1 MPADRAFR
9 LSVYLVVALGALAL
23 GAGDLLSPVMLG
35 VFLGGLVGTW
45 WLRDALGARAWLSQ
59 RGDIVATLSLT
70 ALAAG
75 DLLWFADSFIDTF
88 ARLVC
93 ALLLVRLATW
103 RVTRELRAAGFLSF
117 SMLAAASA
125 VAFGVAFLPLFLTYL
140 ATAIVMLVLFH
151 LVTEAEAA
159 GVPARPLGVGLT
171 VVIGAAVTGTLAIT
185 ALLFAL
191 IPRVEAALP
200 LGARSS
206 RALTGF
212 TDRVELGAF
221 GALETDDTV
230 AMRVRLPDGP
240 VPAGQLPYLRWR
252 GITLDHFDGRIWIS
266 SPRRHVVLRASDG
279 VPVWLG
285 RVDAGGRVL
294 TQEVFL
300 EPLGSETLFVA
311 PPAVRVA
318 IDGAVR
324 IDDSGGLS
332 LPVARARTTYTAA
345 SALGAN
351 VVERLGPISH
361 ARYLQLPALPP
372 RIPEL
377 AKRIAEG
384 ATTPG
389 ERARRLTDWLSR
401 ELRYSLNLQRR
412 TTLEPLEEFLF
423 VRRAGN
429 CEYFAAA
436 LAVMLRTLD
445 VPARVVNGFQRGE
458 WNPYGN
464 YWVVRMRDA
473 HSWVEAHVDGAWIT
487 LDPSPRGEM
496 PAARLTN
503 LTLYLDGL
511 RMRWY
516 RYVVGWSRHDQA
528 AAAGAVRRFAW
539 SLPTPR
545 LPTAGMS
552 RSAVVGVGLGVA
564 GLGAFLWLV
573 RRRWSARGAPRA
585 PVPDFYAHAL
595 KRLERRGLRPAAGE
609 TVREFC
615 ARLALD
621 VPDTVPALSRLTQA
635 YEDARFGERAP
646 AREERLALLRLASGL

>member
-9 LSVYLVVALGALAL
+9 LTVYVVVALGGLAL
-23 GAGDLLSPVMLG
+23 GAGGLLTP
-35 VFLGGLVGTW
+35 FALVGFLLALVATW
-45 WLRDALGARAWLSQ
+45 WVRDRLGPRAWLSQ

-75 DLLWFADSFIDTF
+75 DLLWLADSFLDTF

-125 VAFGVAFLPLFLTYL
+125 VAFGVAFLPLFVTYL
-140 ATAIVMLVLFH
+140 AAAIVMLVLFH
-151 LVTEAEAA
+151 LVTEAEVA
-159 GVPARPLGVGLT
+159 GVPARPLGVGLAI
-171 VVIGAAVTGTLAIT
+171 VMGAAVVGTLAIT
-185 ALLFAL
+185 VLLFVI

-200 LGARSS
+200 FGARSA

-221 GALETDDTV
+221 GALEVDNAV
-230 AMRVRLPDGP
+230 AMRVHLPGGP
-240 VPAGQLPYLRWR
+240 IGAKAVRDLRWR
-252 GITLDHFDGRIWIS
+252 GITLDHFDGRVWTAT
-266 SPRRHVVLRASDG
+266 PRRHVVLRATDG
-279 VPVWLG
+279 VPAWLG
-285 RVDAGGRVL
+285 RVDGVKGL
-294 TQEVFL
+294 LEQEVFL
-300 EPLGSETLFVA
+300 EPIGTDTLFA
-311 PPAVRVA
+311 ASSAVRVA

-324 IDDSGGLS
+324 VDDSGGLS
-332 LPVARARTTYTAA
+332 LPVARTRTTYTV
-345 SALGAN
+345 SSTLGARP
-351 VVERLGPISH
+351 VERLAGAAR
-361 ARYLQLPALPP
+361 ARYLQLPDLPP

-377 AKRIAEG
+377 ARRLTERAS
-384 ATTPG
+384 TPG
-389 ERARRLTDWLSR
+389 ERAEQLTAWLSR
-401 ELRYSLNLQRR
+401 EMRYSLDLERR
-412 TTLEPLEEFLF
+412 TTLTPLEEFLF

-445 VPARVVNGFQRGE
+445 VPSRVVNGFQRGE

-496 PAARLTN
+496 PAATLTGV
-503 LTLYLDGL
+503 TLYIDGL

-528 AAAGAVRRFAW
+528 TAAGAVRRLAW
-539 SLPTPR
+539 SVPTPR
-545 LPTAGMS
+545 WPAVTES
-552 RSAVVGVGLGVA
+552 RPLVVAFALGIVVGAAAWAVYQT
-564 GLGAFLWLV
+564 
-573 RRRWSARGAPRA
+573 RGTIGQSRA
-585 PVPDFYAHAL
+585 AMPDFYARAL
-595 KRLERRGLRPAAGE
+595 RRLARRGWRPAPGE
-609 TVREFC
+609 TAREFC
-615 ARLALD
+615 ERLAGEA
-621 VPDTVPALSRLTQA
+621 PDTGPVLVRLTVA
-635 YEDARFGERAP
+635 YEDARFGDRRPGAAEH
-646 AREERLALLRLASGL
+646 RELVALAGRL

>member
-9 LSVYLVVALGALAL
+9 LSVYVVVALGGLAL
-23 GAGDLLSPVMLG
+23 GAGDLLTPVMLAL
-35 VFLGGLVGTW
+35 FLAGLVGTW
-45 WLRDALGARAWLSQ
+45 WLHDRLGPRLWLSQ

-70 ALAAG
+70 ALAAA
-75 DLLWFADSFIDTF
+75 DLLWFADSFLDTF
-88 ARLVC
+88 PRLVC

-151 LVTEAEAA
+151 LVTEAEGA
-159 GVPARPLGVGLT
+159 GIPARPLGIGLT
-171 VVIGAAVTGTLAIT
+171 IVMSAAVVGTLAIT
-185 ALLFAL
+185 TVLFAI

-200 LGARSS
+200 FGARSS

-240 VPAGQLPYLRWR
+240 VPDRDVRHLRWR
-252 GITLDHFDGRIWIS
+252 GITLDHFDGRIWSS

-285 RVDAGGRVL
+285 RLDAGGRLL

-300 EPLGSETLFVA
+300 EPLGSETLFAA

-332 LPVARARTTYTAA
+332 LPIARARTTYTVA

-351 VVERLGPISH
+351 VVERLGPINQ
-361 ARYLQLPALPP
+361 ARYLQLPDLPP

-377 AKRIAEG
+377 ARHITEG
-384 ATTPG
+384 AITPG
-389 ERARRLTDWLSR
+389 ERAQRVTAWLSR
-401 ELRYSLNLQRR
+401 ELRYSLNLERR
-412 TTLEPLEEFLF
+412 TNLEPLEEFLF

-436 LAVMLRTLD
+436 LAVMLRSLD

-458 WNPYGN
+458 WNPYGG

-487 LDPSPRGEM
+487 LDPSPRSEM
-496 PAARLTN
+496 PAAALTS

-516 RYVVGWSRHDQA
+516 RYVVGWSRHDQTA
-528 AAAGAVRRFAW
+528 AASAVRRFAW
-539 SLPTPR
+539 SVPMPR
-545 LPTAGMS
+545 LPAPKMS
-552 RSAVVGVGLGVA
+552 RPLMIGLGLGVA
-564 GLGAFLWLV
+564 GGAALLWLV
-573 RRRWSARGAPRA
+573 
-585 PVPDFYAHAL
+585 AHAWRTRGVSRGPIPEFYL
-595 KRLERRGLRPAAGE
+595 RALNRLARRGLRPGPGE

-615 ARLALD
+615 ARLARD

-635 YEDARFGERAP
+635 YEDARFGDRSP
-646 AREERLALLRLASGL
+646 AREERRVLLELASRL